1 MSTLTRL
8 TYEILLALADRDRHG
23 YGIIKEIE
31 DRSGVAGVPS
41 TGAMYLAL
49 QRMEADG
56 LIAEASEKPAG
67 ADGRRRYYRITPK
80 GRQVAE
86 AESRQLAELVADAR
100 SRSLLVGGGS

>member
-56 LIAEASEKPAG
+56 LIAEAPEKPAG

-86 AESRQLAELVADAR
+86 AESRQLAELVADPR

>member
-8 TYEILLALADRDRHG
+8 TFEILLALADGDRHG

-31 DRSGVAGVPS
+31 HRSGSTGLPS

-49 QRMEADG
+49 QRMEGDG

-67 ADGRRRYYRITPK
+67 ADGRRRYYRITPR
-80 GRQVAE
+80 GREAAE
-86 AESRQLAELVADAR
+86 AESRQLAELVAAAK